1 MNRYWDERLALALIM
16 AVFLL
21 LLDGEVGDVV
31 TVLLEDEAVVFGD
44 AEARFGS

>member
-1 MNRYWDERLALALIM
+1 MSDWRWPLSWLF
-16 AVFLL
+16 FLL